1 MASGTIKQKSTSGTE
16 GNWTW
21 VRVGDIVICTITIS
35 LTNVSITK
43 SANGEYT
50 NTIDTGVH
58 PPSVL
63 KSVINTFASVG
74 TGTTTGEIRLN
85 RAVLWGVDSSNTIS
99 VVLAANSS
107 RTNVNYAVSFMAI
120 GSAV

>member
-1 MASGTIKQKSTSGTE
+1 MTPKSGTE

-21 VRVGDIVICTITIS
+21 VRIGSIVICTITIS
-35 LTNVSITK
+35 LTNVSITT
-43 SANGEYT
+43 SANGEYYGQ
-50 NTIDTGVH
+50 IDTGVH

-74 TGTTTGEIRLN
+74 TGSTSGGIRLN
-85 RAVLWGVDSSNTIS
+85 RAILWGPGDSNTIS
-99 VVLAANSS
+99 VILAANTS
-107 RTNVNYAVSFMAI
+107 RTGSNYAVSFMAV